1 MKLYQPFPM
10 IICII
15 NHKNLIK
22 LQNFKNYFYKY
33 NKQLKGESFNWIE
46 L

>member
-1 MKLYQPFPM
+1 MKLHQPVLM

-15 NHKNLIK
+15 NHKNIIK
-22 LQNFKNYFYKY
+22 LQNLKKYFYKY
-33 NKQLKGESFNWIE
+33 NKQLKCESFNWIE